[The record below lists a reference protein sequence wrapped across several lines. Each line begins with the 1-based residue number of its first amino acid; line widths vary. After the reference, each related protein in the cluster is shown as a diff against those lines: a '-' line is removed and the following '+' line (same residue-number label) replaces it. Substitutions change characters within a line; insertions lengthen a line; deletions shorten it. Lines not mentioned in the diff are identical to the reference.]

1 MKNKVLGSL
10 GIKIIVWIVLS
21 VSSFSFLIGFYG
33 LALSSS
39 SRQQEHV
46 NQTSYFSTYEA
57 NYGIQTEVKAFLSE
71 MEANQFKQSVA
82 EQQFGKKSSNLS
94 MTIKKGQ
101 KNWFRIF
108 LMKSMQSPSQVSYI
122 LRRRN

>member
-71 MEANQFKQSVA
+71 MPHRRICSICSKKIKTPHIMQVIQYLQSV
-82 EQQFGKKSSNLS
+82 L
-94 MTIKKGQ
+94 
-101 KNWFRIF
+101 RH
-108 LMKSMQSPSQVSYI
+108 YI
-122 LRRRN
+122 RS